1 VDPEIIISRVSH
13 EFGHAGGFYFRKKQI
28 QCEETMTPFII
39 YFLYTFNDIAT
50 IREELTSLL
59 KEALKDMKDDYTLP
73 DEFEFSPLPV
83 INIRRG
89 VPKLPGQPGSNFRD
103 YSREMQEARRA
114 HLIKCDIKAIPFL
127 RTVIN
132 YIKES
137 KFISSLKL
145 YSKKKGI
152 VLYNGWHTQLLNLN
166 KDTKVQWMYSGA
178 TIFKFKEI
186 KEKYF
191 LVDKTPYCYL
201 EDLDF
206 TYSLYKEKKTLMC
219 ISKARILNPNIYTRN
234 KFEFGFKEIK
244 NRYDFV
250 KKNNLNPRF
259 FFLTSLIKFAFI
271 FFEIFKFKFEIIP
284 RLAGNFSGI
293 IYCLTLN
300 SFRK

>member
-1 VDPEIIISRVSH
+1 MFTKHTSLIIPTKDRFDLLNKTILYLFDNKINFKQIIIVDSSKKKNKKKIILLCKKYRIKILFTKASTSYQRNYGKEFVKKSKYLMFLDDDIIFFKDSFKEMNNAIKKYNSAIGFCFNIVSQK
-13 EFGHAGGFYFRKKQI
+13 EK
-28 QCEETMTPFII
+28 
-39 YFLYTFNDIAT
+39 T
-50 IREELTSLL
+50 I
-59 KEALKDMKDDYTLP
+59 
-73 DEFEFSPLPV
+73 
-83 INIRRG
+83 
-89 VPKLPGQPGSNFRD
+89 
-103 YSREMQEARRA
+103 
-114 HLIKCDIKAIPFL
+114 
-127 RTVIN
+127 IN

-152 VLYNGWHTQLLNLN
+152 VLHNGWHTQLLNLN

-178 TIFKFKEI
+178 TIFRFKEI

-206 TYSLYKEKKTLMC
+206 TYSLYKEKKTLIC

-244 NRYDFV
+244 NRYHFV
-250 KKNNLNPRF
+250 KKNNLNLRF

-293 IYCLTLN
+293 IYCLILN